1 MQKKGFDRSGCVGDI
16 RPVMGSSM
24 ALNSQRNLGGE
35 KPSEKGNH
43 SPGGTRPERVNEA
56 PMPIPMPKAMPKS

>member
-1 MQKKGFDRSGCVGDI
+1 MAVKRDFERKGTVGEI

-24 ALNSQRNLGGE
+24 ALNNQRNIGGE

-43 SPGGTRPERVNEA
+43 SPGGTRPERVNES
-56 PMPIPMPKAMPKS
+56 PEPVPMPK

>member
-1 MQKKGFDRSGCVGDI
+1 MAVKKDFERRGTVGEI

-24 ALNSQRNLGGE
+24 ALNGQRNVGGE

-43 SPGGTRPERVNEA
+43 SPGGTRPERANEA
-56 PMPIPMPKAMPKS
+56 PMPIPMPK

>member
-1 MQKKGFDRSGCVGDI
+1 MQKRDFNYKGCVGNLRSI
-16 RPVMGSSM
+16 NGSSM
-24 ALNSQRNLGGE
+24 ALNGQRNVGGE

-56 PMPIPMPKAMPKS
+56 PQPIPMPK